1 MFSNTAHTSPDH
13 PEAALRDRRY
23 RCSVQ
28 DFIEAVRTA
37 VGNLKRWRLVSSD
50 VDQGVV
56 HLEHDTPLVRFTDD
70 VHLKL
75 MAIDG
80 DLLVSAGSASRVGEW
95 DFGVNRKNLREI
107 LSELDRLLPS
117 SPATT

>member
-13 PEAALRDRRY
+13 SDVLLRDRRY
-23 RCSVQ
+23 SCSMQ
-28 DFIEAVRTA
+28 EFIEAVRVA
-37 VGNLKRWRLVSSD
+37 VSTLKRWRLVSSD
-50 VDQGVV
+50 LHQGVI

-75 MAIDG
+75 MADDD
-80 DLLVSAGSASRVGEW
+80 DLLVSAGSASRIGEW
-95 DFGVNRKNLREI
+95 DFGVNRRNLREI

-117 SPATT
+117 SSATT